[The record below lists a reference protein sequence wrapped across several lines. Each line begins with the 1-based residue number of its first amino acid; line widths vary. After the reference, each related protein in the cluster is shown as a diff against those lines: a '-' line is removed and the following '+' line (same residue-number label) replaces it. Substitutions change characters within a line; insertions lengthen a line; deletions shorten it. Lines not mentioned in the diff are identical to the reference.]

1 MKEFIEEY
9 GMSLFYCTMGLLM
22 AGYFVLIIGK
32 MSV

>member
-9 GMSLFYCTMGLLM
+9 GMSLLYCMIGLIM
-22 AGYFVLIIGK
+22 AGYFILIIGK